1 MPPFSTHAVSSY
13 PSEIAK
19 VLAHQWEVKGHD
31 LGLLPDEGSLTTI
44 LDVCYQASLL
54 REEDDPVRCR
64 IIFATPDRLM
74 TCLSDRTRPHIL
86 AFSEPTTLSAHNLR
100 KLAGAAD
107 FYRSLLAVEKEE
119 NGRLVIW
126 GMAVTGT
133 EWVNRVEG
141 SRFEGVQLPENLVV
155 QAVRPGH
162 LVAASGHA
170 RVLETMQGQLL
181 TDGFDPFRS
190 EWISERFT
198 NVRESLLDELHASS
212 TELPTTRVCESF
224 VRDVAQGVVRR
235 VLRQMRNRRR
245 GGMLVFLPEG
255 SHRDGTTD
263 DWLRFRVAFHPNELT
278 MIYRDLILRLISR
291 ALEVGGPINMPELTW
306 NRYQEI
312 RDPELRRFD
321 DYLIEFGHLLADMMS
336 VDGALV
342 LDHSFRM
349 IGFGGEILGDTPVH
363 EIHRALDIEA
373 TRSVAE
379 RADSAGT
386 RHRSAYRLVN
396 GLNQAIAVVVS
407 QDGDA
412 RFVAHQNGKLTYW
425 PYLP

>member
-1 MPPFSTHAVSSY
+1 MPPYQFSTQSSY
-13 PSEIAK
+13 PAEMAR
-19 VLAHQWEVKGHD
+19 VLANQWKKKGFTSEY
-31 LGLLPDEGSLTTI
+31 LPDQASLTTI

-64 IIFATPDRLM
+64 IIYATPDHLQ
-74 TCLSDRTRPHIL
+74 TCLTDQTRPHVL
-86 AFSEPTTLSAHNLR
+86 AFAEPTALSAHNLR

-107 FYRSLLAVEKEE
+107 FYRSLLAVDHDDG
-119 NGRLVIW
+119 GRLVIW

-141 SRFEGVQLPENLVV
+141 NRYEGVQLPENLVV

-162 LVAASGHA
+162 LVAASGYS

-190 EWISERFT
+190 AWIADRFV
-198 NVRESLLDELHASS
+198 NVRESLLASLHESQTDPLA
-212 TELPTTRVCESF
+212 TRVCESF
-224 VRDVAQGVVRR
+224 VQDVAQGVVRR
-235 VLRQMRNRRR
+235 VLRLMRNRRR
-245 GGMLVFLPEG
+245 GGMLVFLPDG
-255 SHRDGTTD
+255 SHEDGTTE
-263 DWLRFRVAFHPNELT
+263 DWLRFRVKFQPNELT
-278 MIYRDLILRLISR
+278 MVYRNLILRLVSR
-291 ALEVGGPINMPELTW
+291 ALDVGRPLKLQELTW
-306 NRYQEI
+306 NDYQQI
-312 RDPELRRFD
+312 RDAELRRFD

-349 IGFGGEILGDTPVH
+349 IGFGGEILGDTPVQ
-363 EIHRALDIEA
+363 EIHRAMDIEA
-373 TRSVAE
+373 FQSVVE

-412 RFVAHQNGKLTYW
+412 RFVAHQNDKLTYW